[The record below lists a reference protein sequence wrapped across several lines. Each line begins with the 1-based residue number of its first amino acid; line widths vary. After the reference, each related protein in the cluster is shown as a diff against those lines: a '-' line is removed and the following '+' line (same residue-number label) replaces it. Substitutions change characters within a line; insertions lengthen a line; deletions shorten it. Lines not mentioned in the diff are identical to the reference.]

1 MTILWYPKKLTELQ
15 IFIGLKSNRSRER
28 ETDIDG
34 ITIVD
39 PTEYYGCIRLEADFT
54 DSKWFIVLI

>member
-1 MTILWYPKKLTELQ
+1 MKLTELQ